1 MELKPLVSFFFS
13 YVLGKA
19 LKRVFDVLAFS
30 FCSSSFS
37 SVLLLRPVP
46 RPPPSRP
53 LLVLLLVLFL
63 VLILVLLLVVYRA
76 LLLLVLLLLAF
87 LVPDSCINYKNVKLS
102 NTLPF
107 DFCCALA
114 PPGGKQNRLNVA
126 H

>member
-1 MELKPLVSFFFS
+1 MSFFFS

-63 VLILVLLLVVYRA
+63 VLIVLLLEFLVLFLA
-76 LLLLVLLLLAF
+76 LLLVLLLIAL
-87 LVPDSCINYKNVKLS
+87 LVSDPCKNYVKTIKLS

-107 DFCCALA
+107 DFCCALP
-114 PPGGKQNRLNVA
+114 PPGEKQKIK
-126 H
+126 